1 MFRGK
6 KNKFDICVNLR
17 PLFPSFAYLCAFIQ
31 YANSKIQCFLW
42 FVYFA
47 KWKDVCF
54 IFWTFYYLYIYLFEV
69 FLTQADSISLEKSR
83 CKLSLVKNLFFSLIS
98 STRIVLFNK
107 YSFCAIWALNISK
120 KGENLIFFEELN
132 FLCVTSLEI
141 LKIQQ
146 GSSSLHTLNPH
157 RCLSFKSISF
167 GFQKFPGHTN
177 CSFYFPL

>member
-1 MFRGK
+1 MIRKQDYTKNKQLCNVKMFRKK

-17 PLFPSFAYLCAFIQ
+17 PLSPSFAYLCAFIQ

-54 IFWTFYYLYIYLFEV
+54 IFWTFYNLYIYLFKV

-120 KGENLIFFEELN
+120 KGENLNIFWRIEF
-132 FLCVTSLEI
+132 SLRFFSWNT
-141 LKIQQ
+141 K
-146 GSSSLHTLNPH
+146 N
-157 RCLSFKSISF
+157 
-167 GFQKFPGHTN
+167 
-177 CSFYFPL
+177 